1 MRLRKF
7 LEFVNESQFEIIN
20 PGFLCKRYL
29 DDLDDFEFEQDLPAK
44 IDQLEKEWERLQ
56 RDYNWNRG
64 GRGPTGEHLAIN
76 AKIYALPDL
85 ENINSELGLKL
96 TEDQLMNYWWKFI
109 EDNRDAFSE
118 DIEERFGW
126 IKGTNWGGK
135 SGGWLLIWPSLDSE
149 DFIDDYDYYL
159 HQYAEAKNNISD
171 EAMKAM
177 KEEATNPGYQKL
189 IDLGLAEPSADLKE
203 MKREIELINRSIDKS
218 LAHISEMRAGLEE
231 ISEIPKEFEKNAVND
246 FKSWLESYLED

>member
-1 MRLRKF
+1 MRFRKF

-29 DDLDDFEFEQDLPAK
+29 DDLDDFEFEMSLPAK
-44 IDQLEKEWERLQ
+44 IDQLEKEWGRLQ
-56 RDYNWNRG
+56 RDYNFNRG

-85 ENINSELGLKL
+85 AKINLELGLKL
-96 TEDQLMNYWWKFI
+96 TEEQLMNYWWKFI
-109 EDNRDAFSE
+109 EDRRDAFSE

-149 DFIDDYDYYL
+149 DFIDAYDYYL
-159 HQYAEAKNNISD
+159 HQYAEAKLNISD

-177 KEEATNPGYQKL
+177 KDEATNSSYQKL

-203 MKREIELINRSIDKS
+203 MKREIAIINRSIDES
-218 LAHISEMRAGLEE
+218 LEHIREMRAGLEE